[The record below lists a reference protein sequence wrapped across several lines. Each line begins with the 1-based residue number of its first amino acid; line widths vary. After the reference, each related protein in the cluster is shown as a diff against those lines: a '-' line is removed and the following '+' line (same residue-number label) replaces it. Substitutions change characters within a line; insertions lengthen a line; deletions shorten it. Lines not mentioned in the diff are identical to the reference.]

1 MTAVQPL
8 LPYEVNRGRLT
19 LAGGA
24 RAGDWIFASGLM
36 PTRFGSAARPLSG
49 EPDWTIQ
56 FRSVWERAQAVLEA
70 GGTDLTHA
78 VRCDQF
84 LPDWRAM
91 PFFHEVRRHACGQ
104 HIPPSTSVLEA
115 GLLLP
120 EAAVT

>member
-8 LPYEVNRGRLT
+8 LPYDVNWGRLT

-49 EPDWTIQ
+49 EPAWTIQ
-56 FRSVWERAQAVLEA
+56 FRSLWERAQAVLAA

-78 VRCDQF
+78 VRCDQV
-84 LPDWRAM
+84 LPD
-91 PFFHEVRRHACGQ
+91 
-104 HIPPSTSVLEA
+104 
-115 GLLLP
+115 
-120 EAAVT
+120 